1 MTNREMYMQLAQAC
15 TEKTIELDREMEK
28 YSEKLMKCAYNA
40 AQWKLK
46 AEEFRAKARE
56 ESM

>member
-1 MTNREMYMQLAQAC
+1 MYMQLAQTC

-28 YSEKLMKCAYNA
+28 YSEKLIKCAYDA

-46 AEEFRAKARE
+46 AAEFRAKARE
-56 ESM
+56 EGM

>member
-1 MTNREMYMQLAQAC
+1 MYMQLAQTC

-28 YSEKLMKCAYNA
+28 YSEKLVKCACDA

-46 AEEFRAKARE
+46 AAEFRAKARE
-56 ESM
+56 EGM